1 MNTHNF
7 CYNFGFLADWF
18 RANPKIK
25 KYDVLHEM
33 GMSDYKTLQNWIDGV
48 TIMPTT
54 QIMRFCN
61 LYNVPITAF
70 FFDENAEEDSVFSPI
85 HAGATI
91 EPVGGWKETT
101 RRAGIKVCDPRT
113 NIHNVS
119 ELPPYCKDGMI
130 TYNGDVTPHP
140 TQVQTAKTNDMGYQ
154 ERMHYLDIIDRLT
167 QRITELSQ
175 PRDEKKQIINRYEHY
190 GMAAEPEPGK

>member
-18 RANPKIK
+18 RANPKMK

-33 GMSDYKTLQNWIDGV
+33 GMSDYKTLQNWIEGV

-70 FFDENAEEDSVFSPI
+70 FFDEEATEQSVFSPI
-85 HAGATI
+85 HDGAAI
-91 EPVGGWKETT
+91 EPTGGWKESV
-101 RRAGIKVCDPRT
+101 RRVGIKVGDPRT
-113 NIHNVS
+113 KVHNISV
-119 ELPPYCKDGMI
+119 LPHYCKDGCI
-130 TYNGDVTPHP
+130 TSDSTSPR
-140 TQVQTAKTNDMGYQ
+140 TKTNPQARQNDISQQ
-154 ERMHYLDIIDRLT
+154 ERMRYLEIIDRLT

-175 PRDEKKQIINRYEHY
+175 NHDEKKQVINRYEHY
-190 GMAAEPEPGK
+190 GIAAEPEPEK